1 MVCCPNVEEDDVLRT
16 QHRVSGVPS
25 AAGRMKCCTKPRGK
39 RSVKMLRYCS
49 VTVTNYTV
57 VYQTSRHCVVSYS
70 LGGALG
76 STVQKKMKKKTDTE
90 HPVCTAFL
98 SFAILKFFLAQLL
111 PFPFMAA
118 NASS

>member
-57 VYQTSRHCVVSYS
+57 VYQTSRHCVASYS

-76 STVQKKMKKKTDTE
+76 STVQKKMKKKLARNTQCV
-90 HPVCTAFL
+90 PL
-98 SFAILKFFLAQLL
+98 FFHLR
-111 PFPFMAA
+111 F
-118 NASS
+118 